1 MNWKPVLK
9 SAGAETLIT
18 LFATAIAVA
27 LLMFGGGNWFK
38 ITEISIPFVFFGVN
52 LLFFTVWNSAAH
64 KKAARILQICV
75 NILLTA
81 VYAVLMVKL

>member
-1 MNWKPVLK
+1 MSWKPVLK

-27 LLMFGGGNWFK
+27 FLMFGGGIWFK

-52 LLFFTVWNSAAH
+52 LLFFTVGDRTAR
-64 KKAARILQICV
+64 KKAAQILQISV
-75 NILLTA
+75 NILLTV
-81 VYAVLMVKL
+81 VYAVLIVKL